1 MPIISTFYI
10 KFIEIQIYS
19 LFILYIVNYN
29 LTNKKFYFLN
39 KIIYI
44 RIKIY
49 NLKLLCQ
56 IIKKKYQIT

>member
-19 LFILYIVNYN
+19 LFILYILDYN

-39 KIIYI
+39 KIKIYI

-49 NLKLLCQ
+49 NLKLICQ
-56 IIKKKYQIT
+56 II